1 MSPTLDSSIATGQV
15 SRTMPRGSACVM
27 AMASSAASASTS
39 IALFSLVSG
48 FMFHGSPE
56 DQIHLMN
63 NIAIAGGFLV
73 LAVQGAGGLSLDAV
87 LARRREESGS

>member
-1 MSPTLDSSIATGQV
+1 
-15 SRTMPRGSACVM
+15 
-27 AMASSAASASTS
+27 
-39 IALFSLVSG
+39 
-48 FMFHGSPE
+48 MFHGSPE